1 MKKLTTILMGILC
14 LLLFSGSV
22 LAAAPQSLRVAVL
35 PAVDAQG
42 WLDEDVLTGLDQR
55 MQQEFCRPLSDLTGG
70 MSLVKADASRSL
82 PENLQD
88 AAVRLQ
94 ADLVLCPVRTFCV

>member
-42 WLDEDVLTGLDQR
+42 WLDEDVLTDWISGCSR
-55 MQQEFCRPLSDLTGG
+55 NS
-70 MSLVKADASRSL
+70 ADRS
-82 PENLQD
+82 
-88 AAVRLQ
+88 VI
-94 ADLVLCPVRTFCV
+94 